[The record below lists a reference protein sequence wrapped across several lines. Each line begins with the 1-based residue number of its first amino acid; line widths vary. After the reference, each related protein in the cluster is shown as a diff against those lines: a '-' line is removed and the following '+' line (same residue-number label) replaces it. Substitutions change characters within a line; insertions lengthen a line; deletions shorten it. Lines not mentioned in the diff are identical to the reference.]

1 MIMPSTTKN
10 HYTLRDNDLILQEA
24 NTPYVLRFRDLPDQ
38 DKPREKL
45 LSAGAKNLSSA
56 ELMAVV
62 LGVGTSKE
70 DVLAMA
76 KRITKEYGEKAL
88 TNESNPEVLANA
100 LEIPLTKACQI
111 VASFEMGR
119 RYFSR
124 QPGSVYIRQSKQAY
138 EYLKDMGNLRKEQLR
153 GLYLNSRYQVIHEE
167 VISIGSLT
175 ANIVHPREVFQP
187 AIEHNAIAVVLA
199 HNHPSGR
206 INPTVA
212 DIEITQQLIQAGQI
226 LGIDLVDHLIIT
238 ATRHV
243 SLLAATKE

>member
-1 MIMPSTTKN
+1 MKTQAPTR
-10 HYTLRDNDLILQEA
+10 YTLDDHDLIMHDPE
-24 NTPYVLRFRDLPDQ
+24 TPYVLRFRDIPDE

-45 LSAGAKNLSSA
+45 LKAGVKNLSVA

-70 DVLAMA
+70 DVLAMSR
-76 KRITKEYGEKAL
+76 RITKEYGEKAL
-88 TNESNPEVLANA
+88 TTELNPEVLANA
-100 LEIPLTKACQI
+100 LDIPLTKACQI

-119 RYFSR
+119 RYFAK
-124 QPGSVYIRQSKQAY
+124 QPGTVFIRQSKQAY
-138 EYLKDMGNLRKEQLR
+138 DYLKDMGNLRKEQLR

-167 VISIGSLT
+167 VISMGSLT

-187 AIEHNAIAVVLA
+187 AIEHGAIAIILA

-206 INPTVA
+206 INPTHA
-212 DIEITQQLIQAGQI
+212 DLEITDLLVKAGQ
-226 LGIDLVDHLIIT
+226 LMGIVIVDHLIIT

-243 SLLAATKE
+243 SLMQTISE

>member
-1 MIMPSTTKN
+1 MSTSTVARYILN
-10 HYTLRDNDLILQEA
+10 DNDVVLQEPNSA
-24 NTPYVLRFRDLPDQ
+24 YVLRFRDIPDE

-45 LSAGAKNLSSA
+45 LKIGPKNLSVA

-62 LGVGTSKE
+62 LGIGTSKE

-88 TNESNPEVLANA
+88 TNEQNPEILANA

-111 VASFEMGR
+111 VASFEIGR
-119 RYFSR
+119 RYFAK
-124 QPGSVYIRQSKQAY
+124 QPGAVYIRQSKQAY
-138 EYLKDMGNLRKEQLR
+138 DYLKDMGNLRKEQLR

-167 VISIGSLT
+167 IISIGSLT

-187 AIEHNAIAVVLA
+187 AIEHGAIAIILA

-206 INPTVA
+206 INPTQA
-212 DIEITQQLIQAGQI
+212 DIQLTQQLVRAGRL
-226 LGIDLVDHLIIT
+226 LGIDIVDHLVIT
-238 ATRHV
+238 STRHV
-243 SLLAATKE
+243 SLLQGLESD

>member
-1 MIMPSTTKN
+1 MTTQTPTRYKLDD
-10 HYTLRDNDLILQEA
+10 HDLIMHDPE
-24 NTPYVLRFRDLPDQ
+24 TPYVLRFRDIPDE

-45 LSAGAKNLSSA
+45 LKAGIKNLSVA

-70 DVLAMA
+70 DVLAMSR
-76 KRITKEYGEKAL
+76 RITKEYGEKAL
-88 TNESNPEVLANA
+88 TTELDPEVLATA

-119 RYFSR
+119 RYFAK
-124 QPGSVYIRQSKQAY
+124 QPGAVFIRQSKQAY
-138 EYLKDMGNLRKEQLR
+138 DYLKDMGNLRKEQLR

-167 VISIGSLT
+167 VISMGSLT

-187 AIEHNAIAVVLA
+187 AIEHGAIAIILA

-206 INPTVA
+206 INPTHA
-212 DIEITQQLIQAGQI
+212 DLEITDQLVKAGQ
-226 LGIDLVDHLIIT
+226 LMGIDVVDHLIIT

-243 SLLAATKE
+243 SLMQSISE

>member
-1 MIMPSTTKN
+1 MAN
-10 HYTLRDNDLILQEA
+10 ATLTNYKLNDNDVIMHEPE
-24 NTPYVLRFRDLPDQ
+24 TPYVLRFRDIPDE

-45 LSAGAKNLSSA
+45 LKAGVKNLSVA

-88 TNESNPEVLANA
+88 TNELDPEVLANA
-100 LEIPLTKACQI
+100 LEIPLTKASQV
-111 VASFEMGR
+111 VASFEIGR
-119 RYFSR
+119 RYFAK
-124 QPGSVYIRQSKQAY
+124 QPGAVYIRQSKQAY
-138 EYLKDMGNLRKEQLR
+138 DYLKDMGNLRKEQLR

-187 AIEHNAIAVVLA
+187 AVEHGAIAIILA

-206 INPTVA
+206 INPTHA
-212 DIEITQQLIQAGQI
+212 DLEITDQLVKAGQ
-226 LGIDLVDHLIIT
+226 LMGIDIVDHLIIT
-238 ATRHV
+238 PTRHV
-243 SLLAATKE
+243 SLMQTISE